1 MIYVLI
7 CISLIIC
14 IIGFVIVTIDYMKTR
29 NIYDN
34 LTKEEYKKL
43 KEKEKERDNY
53 YGLFH

>member
-14 IIGFVIVTIDYMKTR
+14 IIGFVIVTIDFMKTR

>member
-1 MIYVLI
+1 MIEVLI
-7 CISLIIC
+7 CISLLCC

>member
-14 IIGFVIVTIDYMKTR
+14 IIGFVIVTIDFMKTR
-29 NIYDN
+29 NIYDI

>member
-34 LTKEEYKKL
+34 LSKEEYKKL
-43 KEKEKERDNY
+43 KEKEKERDDY

>member
-1 MIYVLI
+1 MINVLI